1 MQSQE
6 SNFKYET
13 SEMSL
18 QTPIS
23 SGGSLQRPYPLS
35 GSSEAWNNKELRICG
50 SMGAGW
56 DVGQTRNLI
65 NN

>member
-18 QTPIS
+18 QTPTS

-35 GSSEAWNNKELRICG
+35 GSSEALWIYGRRMGRRANKK
-50 SMGAGW
+50 SN
-56 DVGQTRNLI
+56 Q
-65 NN
+65 